1 MKEQRA
7 TLIEKEKRLF
17 MIQSWILD
25 GVQDRLIIKQ
35 ISVDWNLSIR
45 QCERYIKDAY
55 EKWKKV
61 EGVNLDMKRELKIA
75 ELKQIRRSLKEEY
88 KGTPQGIQAIMLVER
103 EIIKLEGLE
112 PDKNININTGV
123 KPIEFIVVKKEK

>member
-1 MKEQRA
+1 MKEERA
-7 TLIEKEKRLF
+7 TLIEKQTRLF
-17 MIQSWILD
+17 MIQSWLLD

-45 QCERYIKDAY
+45 QCERYIKEAY
-55 EKWKKV
+55 QSWKKV
-61 EGVNLDMKRELKIA
+61 EGVNIEMKREMKLA
-75 ELKQIRRSLKEEY
+75 ELKQVRRSLKEEY

-103 EIIKLEGLE
+103 EIIKLEGIE